1 MEINGKTHVFVH
13 LAYPSAHLR
22 TPQLFNARCR
32 ELSLDAVLVPWQ
44 VHPSNLGPV
53 LDALRISESVPGIIV
68 TIPHKEAVAA
78 LCDRLEGPADL
89 LKVANVVRK
98 AEDGALVGR
107 ILDGEGFV
115 GGLVRQGRDPRGQAV
130 LLIGAG
136 GVSVAIADA
145 LLTAGVSRL
154 VIANRTLERAQRLV
168 ERLQSLH
175 PGRDIAIGPADATG
189 FELVV
194 NGTALGM
201 HEGDSLPLD
210 PSTIAPGIVVAEVV
224 MAPPVTP
231 LLHAAQARGAVI
243 HEGVH
248 MLTGQIDPFIDFILG
263 AGTTAYRIRSIKE

>member
-1 MEINGKTHVFVH
+1 MEINGRTHVFVH

-44 VHPSNLGPV
+44 VHPDNLGQV
-53 LDALRISESVPGIIV
+53 LDALRLSESVPGIIV
-68 TIPHKEAVAA
+68 TIPHKQSVAA

-115 GGLVRQGRDPRGQAV
+115 GGLTREGRDPQGKAA

-136 GVSVAIADA
+136 GVAVAIADA
-145 LLTAGVSRL
+145 LLAAGVSRL
-154 VIANRTLERAQRLV
+154 VIANRTIERAQFLA
-168 ERLQSLH
+168 ERLRALY
-175 PGRDIAIGPADATG
+175 PGHEIGVGAADATG
-189 FELVV
+189 FDLVV
-194 NGTALGM
+194 NATALGM
-201 HEGDSLPLD
+201 HEDDPLPLD
-210 PSTIAPGIVVAEVV
+210 PATIMPGAVVAEVV

-231 LLHAAQARGAVI
+231 LLHAARARGAII

-263 AGTTAYRIRSIKE
+263 AGTTAPRI